1 MPANIISMTI
11 NLKKIFAWK
20 KKSKTLE
27 NRKYSCFIT
36 MGSFFSDNPFLRHEV
51 SKSDLGRAI
60 TVEQLEEHGPD
71 SSN

>member
-1 MPANIISMTI
+1 MPANIISMPI

-20 KKSKTLE
+20 KKGNTGKH
-27 NRKYSCFIT
+27 SCFIT
-36 MGSFFSDNPFLRHEV
+36 KGSFFSDNPFLRHEV
-51 SKSDLGRAI
+51 GKSDLGRTI